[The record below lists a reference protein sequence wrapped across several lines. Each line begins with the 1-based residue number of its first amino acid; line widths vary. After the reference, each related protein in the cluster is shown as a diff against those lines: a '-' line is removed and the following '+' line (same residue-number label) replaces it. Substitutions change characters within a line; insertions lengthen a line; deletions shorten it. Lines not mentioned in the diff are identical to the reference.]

1 MQKASATRDIL
12 ILYYSHH
19 GSVREL
25 ARHIAR
31 GVEQVGG
38 VTARLRTVPRVSTV
52 CEATAA
58 ASFYRRAT
66 RAAPDWALLRRPWRA
81 LYHWGTAFCL
91 RRKFF
96 LG

>member
-58 ASFYRRAT
+58 AIPDDG
-66 RAAPDWALLRRPWRA
+66 APYAEARDIAEMAGW
-81 LYHWGTAFCL
+81 
-91 RRKFF
+91 
-96 LG
+96 